1 MQKTAEGLIAYAKAQ
16 LGRPYWYGTFGQK
29 ASAALYTQ
37 KKKQYSQKYDW
48 EYDGETQKVHDCVG
62 LIKGYLWCEDPENT
76 PAYNQAQDKSANA
89 MYTACKTK
97 GEMDTMPEVPGIL
110 VFFPGHVGVY
120 IGNGEVIEA
129 RSRRHGIY
137 KSKLAQRPW
146 KTWGYCPYVVYEVKK
161 TVDLA
166 LPVLKKGAKG
176 DAVKAMQL
184 LLNAHGYH
192 CGTAGVDGIFGE
204 DTETALKYFQAYMD
218 LDADGVCGPA
228 TWTALLTAPIT

>member
-62 LIKGYLWCEDPENT
+62 LIKGYLWSDDPEDGA
-76 PAYNQAQDKSANA
+76 PVYDKIQDKSANA

-97 GEMDTMPEVPGIL
+97 GQMDTLPDVPGIL

-129 RSRRHGIY
+129 RSRRYGVY

-146 KTWGYCPYVVYEVKK
+146 ETWGYCPYLVYEAKK

-176 DAVKAMQL
+176 DVVKAMQML
-184 LLNAHGYH
+184 LIGY
-192 CGTAGVDGIFGE
+192 GYPMGEYGADGSFGGA
-204 DTETALKYFQAYMD
+204 TETALKKFQGD
-218 LDADGVCGPA
+218 NSLSVDGSCGRA
-228 TWTALLTAPIT
+228 TWTKLLGLN